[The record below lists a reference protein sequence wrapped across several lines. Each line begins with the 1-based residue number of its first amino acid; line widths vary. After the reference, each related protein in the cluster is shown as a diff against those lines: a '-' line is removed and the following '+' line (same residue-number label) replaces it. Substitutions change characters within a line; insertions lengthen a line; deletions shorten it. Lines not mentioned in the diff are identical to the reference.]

1 MNYEEIDIEL
11 MYLDDVKYRY
21 DKLVQAIKDAKDDSY
36 KKYKENPKND
46 YIRGIHDILTLL
58 YKFYI

>member
-11 MYLDDVKYRY
+11 MYLDDIKYRY
-21 DKLVQAIKDAKDDSY
+21 DTLVKAIGVARDDIY

-46 YIRGIHDILTLL
+46 YIRGMNDILTLL
-58 YKFYI
+58 YKFYL